1 MMLVGQGFDLMNQWF
16 LTTVNFN
23 QYIYIMYRRAIMAT
37 ENSRNMMKYDDVRDL
52 GTK

>member
-16 LTTVNFN
+16 LITVNFN
-23 QYIYIMYRRAIMAT
+23 QYIMYRRAIMAT